1 MLVKFCPPVNLGS
14 HMLVKSLCL
23 GILLVYSQT
32 LNAVVLDPVS
42 DQALSSLFAFLFFYY
57 FKNEPLTL
65 LSCVS

>member
-1 MLVKFCPPVNLGS
+1 
-14 HMLVKSLCL
+14 MLVKSLCL
-23 GILLVYSQT
+23 GILLVYSLT

-42 DQALSSLFAFLFFYY
+42 DQALSSLFAFLFIYY